1 MADADIKW
9 VATLSNGDTVA
20 EKSGEWQEVPGQRT
34 PWVRFAKFAAEK
46 DLFLTS
52 LRLNIDGRTVHM
64 PRINFDRF
72 AMNETSLAPLFYSL
86 QYHMEADMLGGGG
99 IEKETRFI
107 DLAAHY
113 PEGVAVHYIQEM
125 GDQNNS

>member
-1 MADADIKW
+1 MI
-9 VATLSNGDTVA
+9 L
-20 EKSGEWQEVPGQRT
+20 
-34 PWVRFAKFAAEK
+34 
-46 DLFLTS
+46 
-52 LRLNIDGRTVHM
+52 H
-64 PRINFDRF
+64 
-72 AMNETSLAPLFYSL
+72 
-86 QYHMEADMLGGGG
+86 MLGGGG